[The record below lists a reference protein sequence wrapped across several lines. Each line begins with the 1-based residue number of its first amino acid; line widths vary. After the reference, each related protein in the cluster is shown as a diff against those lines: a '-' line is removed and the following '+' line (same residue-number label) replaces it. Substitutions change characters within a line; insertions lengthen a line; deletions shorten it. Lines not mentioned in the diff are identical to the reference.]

1 MKRRTLCGKIMV
13 KYSQRGKRMRTER
26 ANAKI
31 NIYLNITSRR
41 SYGYHNV
48 ISVMQTVSLCD
59 LVTVDFQP
67 APQSRITL
75 SVLGN
80 ADLPG
85 DCRNLAWRAAER
97 FLQYTHLAGAVQ
109 IMIQKHIPIASGLA
123 GGSADAAAVLR
134 ALNSL
139 CGEPL
144 NTEQLCEIG
153 LSLGADVPFCIRGG
167 TMLATGVGE
176 VLERIPDMP
185 SCTLVIA
192 VGDEGISTPHA
203 YAALD
208 EKYNDFKSS
217 QQKNANVDEMIELWQ
232 NHALSASCSCF
243 YNIFET
249 VLPEG
254 NHDVGSIKRTMRKNG
269 AMGAM
274 MSGSGPS
281 VFGVFEMQSE
291 AEQACDAL
299 QKMGYKAFVCHPCG
313 QYTE

>member
-1 MKRRTLCGKIMV
+1 
-13 KYSQRGKRMRTER
+13 MRTER

-31 NIYLNITSRR
+31 NTYLNITSRR
-41 SYGYHNV
+41 LDGYHNI

-67 APQSRITL
+67 APQSRINL
-75 SVLGN
+75 SVSGN

-85 DCRNLAWRAAER
+85 DCRNLAWLAAER

-109 IMIQKHIPIASGLA
+109 IMIQKHIPMAAGLA

-134 ALNSL
+134 ALNCL

-153 LSLGADVPFCIRGG
+153 LSFGADVPFCIRGG
-167 TMLATGVGE
+167 TMLAEGVGE
-176 VLERIPDMP
+176 VLKRVSNMP
-185 SCTLVIA
+185 NCTLVIA
-192 VGDEGISTPHA
+192 VGEEGISTPRA

-208 EKYNDFKSS
+208 EKYAFFEHPVAKKAD
-217 QQKNANVDEMIELWQ
+217 VDELISLWQ
-232 NHALSASCSCF
+232 NNELSASCPCF
-243 YNIFET
+243 YNVFEN
-249 VLPEG
+249 VVPKE
-254 NHDVGSIKRTMRKNG
+254 NSDVDTIKRILRECG
-269 AMGAM
+269 AIRAM

-281 VFGVFEMQSE
+281 VFGVFDVQTD
-291 AEQACDAL
+291 AEQACTVL
-299 QKMGYKAFVCHPCG
+299 QEKGYKAFVCHPCG